1 MKQETAILNVSH
13 QSKSTVISIISLL
26 LLIWAAI
33 ALILISG
40 CDSEQARIINSPTGT
55 PDLSV
60 SDVQTLLAQ
69 AIDAAEQIGAAVTVA
84 VVDREANVLGV
95 FRMTGTTDANVFDT
109 TFGAIAKARTA
120 AYLSSNQ
127 HAFSTLTACYITR
140 PHFPPGVENAPG
152 GPLYGVPYSSI
163 GDGDI
168 MPNGDIA
175 AAKPALGAPGLTGV
189 PGGIPIF
196 KDGRLAGGIGISG
209 GELNLSFVTCQGT
222 SQDEQ
227 IALAAVGGYRV
238 ADELRGDRIFID
250 GILFLYANAEDPQLN
265 FNLTF
270 ADLASRGI
278 VDAQFPIRATPTQK
292 FAIEGEVNLDP
303 AFDFRIKDGS
313 ILTAQEVKQIID
325 QAVVQANKTR
335 AAIRRPLGSAARVF
349 VTVCD
354 VDGTILGIWRTP
366 DATLFSFDVSA
377 QKARTVVAYSRTNHP
392 LGLYI
397 RSILGLPTFRPL
409 SVTCRAL
416 GFMSQDFYPPGIDQ
430 ETQGHEVMPGPLYEG
445 PEFGLQQNMDLNP
458 FGNGIT
464 IFPGGVAL
472 YMNGAIVGGIGV
484 SGDGV
489 DQDDIISYAGT
500 EGFRPH
506 DSVRCDQFFYDGIRL
521 PYVKFPR
528 RPEIE

>member
-1 MKQETAILNVSH
+1 MKQKTAKLH
-13 QSKSTVISIISLL
+13 PDHFSKSTVISKLGSLMLGFLLVSLL
-26 LLIWAAI
+26 LM
-33 ALILISG
+33 SG

-55 PDLSV
+55 PDLTV
-60 SDVQTLLAQ
+60 ADVQTLLTQ
-69 AIDAAEQIGAAVTVA
+69 AVDAAEQFGA
-84 VVDREANVLGV
+84 VVSIAVLDREGNVLGAFFMNGASV
-95 FRMTGTTDANVFDT
+95 AELYDT

-163 GDGDI
+163 GGGDI

-175 AAKPALGAPGLTGV
+175 SARPAIGAPGLTGV

-196 KDGRLAGGIGISG
+196 KGGRLAGGIGING
-209 GELNLSFVTCQGT
+209 GALNLSFETCLGT
-222 SQDEQ
+222 SEDEL
-227 IALAAVGGYRV
+227 IALAAVDGFRV
-238 ADELRGDRIFID
+238 ADEFRGDRIFID

-270 ADLASRGI
+270 ADLASRGVI
-278 VDAQFPIRATPTQK
+278 AAQFPIRPTPTQK
-292 FAIEGEVNLDP
+292 FSIEGEVNLEP

-313 ILTAQEVKQIID
+313 LLTAQEVKQIID

-335 AAIRRPLGSAARVF
+335 AAIRRPIGSAARVF

-366 DATLFSFDVSA
+366 DATLFSYDVSA

-416 GFMSQDFYPPGIDQ
+416 GFLSQDFYPPGIDQ
-430 ETQGHEVMPGPLYEG
+430 ETQGRVVAPGPLYEG

-472 YMNGAIVGGIGV
+472 YKNGTIVGGIGV